1 MILEE
6 LKNYLRTDSNEDDPL
21 IERLAEIADSY
32 IRNSVSNYDE
42 KMKNADFVK
51 LSDMA
56 KLAIVAELYENRNDA
71 VQKDYSFTIRS
82 IIEQLKWSY

>member
-21 IERLAEIADSY
+21 IDRLSEIADSY

-51 LSDMA
+51 LCDMA
-56 KLAIVAELYENRNDA
+56 KLAIVAELYENRNDTK
-71 VQKDYSFTIRS
+71 QQDYSFTIRS